1 LQGNNFKPSMSAQ
14 GQVTPFGNRSV
25 NGRSGSIQAVSG
37 LSAGR
42 LVRVESGPP
51 PDTPAT
57 DKQMRYAVAHAW
69 RGRAISGRNAY
80 AVQGSLCHAGGSR
93 GMDIAHCKCRGTK
106 RDGDQRSH
114 TAPRLENEPPPKLIV
129 DPPLAAALPH
139 GIVLIQYRV
148 ENVRI
153 VSVFG
158 TGALNVSPRVG
169 HLHIHVDDLPWLW
182 ADFSNVNTIDLAGM
196 PPGQHK
202 VLIELVNANHQMFP
216 GCTMCSR
223 MVTFTVPENQS
234 SPH

>member
-1 LQGNNFKPSMSAQ
+1 MRMRFKGLCVMPAAAAGWVLLAANAAAQSAME
-14 GQVTPFGNRSV
+14 
-25 NGRSGSIQAVSG
+25 VSG
-37 LSAGR
+37 PTP
-42 LVRVESGPP
+42 LV
-51 PDTPAT
+51 
-57 DKQMRYAVAHAW
+57 
-69 RGRAISGRNAY
+69 AI
-80 AVQGSLCHAGGSR
+80 
-93 GMDIAHCKCRGTK
+93 
-106 RDGDQRSH
+106 
-114 TAPRLENEPPPKLIV
+114 ENEPPPKLIV

-139 GIVLIQYRV
+139 GIVLIRYRV

-153 VSVFG
+153 VPVFG